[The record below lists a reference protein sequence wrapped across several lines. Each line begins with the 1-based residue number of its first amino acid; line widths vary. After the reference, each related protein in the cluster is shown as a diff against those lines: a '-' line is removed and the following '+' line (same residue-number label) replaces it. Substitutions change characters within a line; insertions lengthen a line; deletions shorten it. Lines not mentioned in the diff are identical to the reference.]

1 MNADATPDVAVDVS
15 AGARTPW
22 LAFAIVILFIGG
34 LFCAAVGAI
43 MLVFAFRRPAIVS
56 PEGAQRV
63 VPPMATV
70 PTGSEHD
77 SD

>member
-22 LAFAIVILFIGG
+22 LALAIAILLIGG
-34 LFCAAVGAI
+34 LFCAAVGAV
-43 MLVFAFRRPAIVS
+43 MLIFAFRRPAIVS
-56 PEGAQRV
+56 REGAERV
-63 VPPMATV
+63 VPPMVTV